1 MRRWTIAAV
10 GLVLLLMLASGD
22 TPWRYTLFGLV
33 SPPDFAQDL
42 AAARVFASNQNPYE
56 VGIARDHAELMKVPE
71 DKGYLHFPHPP
82 LLFLALLPMAGFT
95 LAQAAAIWFG
105 VSLGLLFLLAALL
118 AKVYSGPAKAG
129 HYVRSQSQAEAG
141 HYVNNGDVNGGPSPS
156 TVLMIFG
163 ALIVWPPVQYNLA
176 KGQWSILVA
185 LLLAMFWHFYVR
197 GDHRSAGASIG
208 LASAV
213 KLFPALLGLFLLAR
227 APRAVLWMVITIG
240 VALALP
246 LVWMGPQTIQMFL
259 AQSEANVAYW
269 ETFPAV
275 TYSIHGVLA
284 RLLVG
289 GQWAR
294 PLVEAPSIARGLGT
308 FVAILLVVIATWFT
322 GRQCNDDGRE
332 GTRFAAWV
340 ALLVML
346 NPLAMA
352 HTGVILA
359 LPIMLVAQV
368 LASDHR
374 VWPKVAWTLGVALVS
389 IPGHTLIFLAS
400 NPIEPWQGVALIALP
415 MWGTL
420 SLFLAAIAAS
430 SPPSP
435 APLTFPGIAQEAAA
449 VASR

>member
-1 MRRWTIAAV
+1 MRRWAAIAA
-10 GLVLLLMLASGD
+10 GLVIVAILLSGD

-56 VGIARDHAELMKVPE
+56 VGIARAHAELMKVSE
-71 DKGYLHFPHPP
+71 DKGYLYFPHPP
-82 LLFLALLPMAGFT
+82 LLFLVLLPMAGFT

-118 AKVYSGPAKAG
+118 AKVYSGPEKAG
-129 HYVRSQSQAEAG
+129 H
-141 HYVNNGDVNGGPSPS
+141 DVNCGPRPS
-156 TVLMIFG
+156 TVLVVFG
-163 ALIVWPPVQYNLA
+163 ALFVWPPVQYNLA

-185 LLLAMFWHFYVR
+185 LLLAMFWHFHVR
-197 GDHRSAGASIG
+197 GDHRSAGASLG
-208 LASAV
+208 VASAV
-213 KLFPALLGLFLLAR
+213 KLFPALLGLYLLAR
-227 APRAVLWMVITIG
+227 APRAVLWMVITI
-240 VALALP
+240 VAVVALP
-246 LVWMGPQTIQMFL
+246 LVWMGPHTLQMFL
-259 AQSEANVAYW
+259 TQSQANVAYW

-284 RLLVG
+284 RLMVG

-294 PLVEAPSIARGLGT
+294 PLFEAPLIARGLGT
-308 FVAILLVVIATWFT
+308 FATILLVVIATWFT
-322 GRQCNDDGRE
+322 RGQCNDDGRE
-332 GTRFAAWV
+332 GTRFASWV
-340 ALLVML
+340 ALLVLL

-359 LPIMLVAQV
+359 LPIVLVAQA

-374 VWPKVAWTLGVALVS
+374 VWPKVAWTIGVALVS

-400 NPIEPWQGVALIALP
+400 DPIEPWEGLALIALP

-420 SLFLAAIAAS
+420 ALFSAAIAGNARRSVGVIAGTAS
-430 SPPSP
+430 VNSC
-435 APLTFPGIAQEAAA
+435 AA
-449 VASR
+449 